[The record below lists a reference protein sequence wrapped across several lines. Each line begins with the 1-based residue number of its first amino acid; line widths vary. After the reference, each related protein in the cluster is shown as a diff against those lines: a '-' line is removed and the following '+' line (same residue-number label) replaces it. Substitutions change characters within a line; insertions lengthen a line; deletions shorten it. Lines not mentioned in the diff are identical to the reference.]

1 MFKNIKPSIKD
12 YKKNKF
18 KLFFFVRNKFPYPI
32 IEKINCVEIK
42 KNIISKNIILIYQLI
57 ILIFLIYFFLII
69 TVSKI
74 FRRFFIE

>member
-12 YKKNKF
+12 IKKNKF

-42 KNIISKNIILIYQLI
+42 KIL
-57 ILIFLIYFFLII
+57 FLK
-69 TVSKI
+69 T
-74 FRRFFIE
+74 

>member
-12 YKKNKF
+12 IKKNKF

-32 IEKINCVEIK
+32 IEKKINCVEIK

-57 ILIFLIYFFLII
+57 ILIFLIYFF
-69 TVSKI
+69 
-74 FRRFFIE
+74 